1 MAFATVIALDCGAHS
16 ERPIADLVE
25 LLPVARKQPAD
36 NAFQAAD
43 VTVDGITRRSI
54 VARDQTRL
62 TCHVTVPKHA
72 RFRVAVAVDPR
83 AWSAPGSGVLFLVGV
98 SDGRWYQTKGSLTVD
113 PFSNAA
119 ARRWHYLDFSL
130 EEFAGFTI
138 DIVLNTRPA
147 GNAATPADT
156 LHAVWGMPVVVAR

>member
-1 MAFATVIALDCGAHS
+1 
-16 ERPIADLVE
+16 
-25 LLPVARKQPAD
+25 LPVARKQPAD